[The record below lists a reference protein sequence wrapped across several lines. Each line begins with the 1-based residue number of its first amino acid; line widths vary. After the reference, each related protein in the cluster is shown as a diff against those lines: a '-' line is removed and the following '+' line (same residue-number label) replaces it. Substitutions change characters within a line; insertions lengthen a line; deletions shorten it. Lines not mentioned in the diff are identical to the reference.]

1 MSTQQTTFTGTS
13 GIKNNWYRNL
23 LIKYP
28 EVIILFFLFA
38 TAIIIPI
45 NFWIYDLPTFSNPI
59 KGFSTQNTF
68 ISRQS
73 ATSRLLQKAIL
84 KSNGGFTLIPQFTY
98 QEIVHWKQLIKQ
110 NNFFSNVTFD
120 NFNVKNSR
128 DIKVHKNSR
137 HMSVK
142 KRKKK
147 NTSLLETLKIESIH
161 NFGKIVVKNHDIGS
175 YESLKFFCSLPKILE
190 KVGIIISK
198 KCNITEKCNNI
209 VSLKLL
215 YAYIYNYFNESKIKQ
230 NICELENE
238 KWKGMKEKIISCL
251 EMNCI
256 EGVIENFKKI
266 LLTDKY
272 IINDVSLIII
282 LENKNEIRKRIN
294 KEKVDLLE
302 KELKTSL
309 LAFDFDVKEKLFVDT
324 LLTDVPYGI
333 LGALLVFI
341 VLIFSSESIIYSI
354 NVILIIL
361 MSLNFSYFIYRVLLQ
376 IEFFPF
382 INLLAGILLLGIGSD
397 DTFIL
402 RENFEKFKNHV
413 NDLPLANILTK
424 SLQKS
429 TVSMLVTTLTTVSA
443 IFFNFISHIT
453 AIKCFAI
460 YASLCLLINFLL
472 VITYLPALYIY
483 QKKHTNCI
491 CKNFAIINSKI
502 DSKYS
507 RFQKL
512 FKKNI
517 EIVIKYFVT
526 VIPLI
531 TCSFF
536 LITFLIS
543 IFLLTYIPGLSLP
556 NKEYF
561 QYFRKDSIIEQ
572 FDLRYRNHF
581 KVLQKKH
588 DPIFIR
594 ILFGIEQIDYAPFLT
609 PTYKNEKITLIGEG
623 KQLLKDKNLEW
634 INNYC
639 NHISKQSF
647 VMLNYNLFSLAPD
660 LNYVFI
666 DEFYNNYMK
675 KNCTSSEEICC
686 NKSQRPYH
694 ENLIQYCVSKMFYN
708 KETSLSN
715 KLTNQFWYPI
725 GRPIFHIKQFSSKS
739 NFNIYS
745 IHQCAFLT
753 KYTFSFDFWTMK
765 NNYNQIISIIKQN
778 LSEAPNEILKNPIID
793 LEQFR
798 FYDMHSSLLTETL
811 ISTIL
816 GLLCAFIILWM
827 SIKNTKITIFALIVI
842 IDIVITT
849 LSVMPFLNWHLNV
862 VESTIILLTVGL
874 SFDFVLHYSISY
886 ANILDGNYF
895 LNTPSIERTNS
906 ISTITLKNSKSK
918 SILLAINDVIYPIFV
933 SAATTS
939 VTGLAMS
946 VASTLSFHQIGVF
959 MITMATVSFIHST
972 FFLMSLLLIFVP
984 PKKLLTSHTKDI
996 LIKRDKTSETL
1007 TPLINKNVNFIK
1019 YTSEKSRTSS
1029 QPNLTKI
1036 YTRRQSSN
1044 YPLITEDYINNIAGR
1059 DYLDRRFSGTSDDI
1073 ATSLS
1078 LAKIAKSHHMIKR
1091 NSLGYVRRASLPVPQ
1106 ASCKNKRNS
1115 QTSNTIKMNVTK
1127 KKDNILDSMKE
1138 EN

>member
-1 MSTQQTTFTGTS
+1 MSTQQTIFNGTS

-28 EVIILFFLFA
+28 EIIILSFFIA
-38 TAIIIPI
+38 TAIITPI
-45 NFWIYDLPTFSNPI
+45 NFWIYDLPTFSDPI

-73 ATSRLLQKAIL
+73 ATSRLLENAIL
-84 KSNGGFTLIPQFTY
+84 KSNGGFTLIPQFTH
-98 QEIVHWKQLIKQ
+98 QEIGHWRQLIKQ
-110 NNFFSNVTFD
+110 NNFSNNVTFD
-120 NFNVKNSR
+120 NINVKNSR
-128 DIKVHKNSR
+128 DIKVHKNKR
-137 HMSVK
+137 HTSIR
-142 KRKKK
+142 KRK
-147 NTSLLETLKIESIH
+147 NTSLLETLKLESIH

-175 YESLKFFCSLPKILE
+175 YESLKFFCSLPTILE
-190 KVGIIISK
+190 KVGITSK
-198 KCNITEKCNNI
+198 KCNKTEKCNNI
-209 VSLKLL
+209 LSLKIM
-215 YAYIYNYFNESKIKQ
+215 YSSIYTYYNISKNDE
-230 NICELENE
+230 NICNLEIEN
-238 KWKGMKEKIISCL
+238 WKGMKEKIINCL
-251 EMNCI
+251 EIDCLDKMI
-256 EGVIENFKKI
+256 RDFKKI

-272 IINDVSLIII
+272 KTDDVSLII
-282 LENKNEIRKRIN
+282 LMENKKEIQKRLN
-294 KEKVDLLE
+294 KEKIDLLE
-302 KELKTSL
+302 KMLKNSL
-309 LAFDFDVKEKLFVDT
+309 LGFDFDIKEKLFVDT

-341 VLIFSSESIIYSI
+341 VLIFSSKSIIYSI

-361 MSLNFSYFIYRVLLQ
+361 MSLNFSYFIYRILLQ

-382 INLLAGILLLGIGSD
+382 INLLTGILLLGIGSD

-413 NDLPLANILTK
+413 NDLPLNNILTK

-460 YASLCLLINFLL
+460 YASLCLLINFFL

-483 QKKHTNCI
+483 QKKHTNCFG
-491 CKNFAIINSKI
+491 KNFGIINGQI
-502 DSKYS
+502 NTKYNELK
-507 RFQKL
+507 KL
-512 FKKNI
+512 LKRNI
-517 EIVIKYFVT
+517 EVIIKYFVT

-536 LITFLIS
+536 VILFLIS

-572 FDLRYRNHF
+572 FDLRYKSHF
-581 KVLQKKH
+581 KILQKKH

-609 PTYKNEKITLIGEG
+609 PNYKNEKIILKGKN
-623 KQLLKDKNLEW
+623 KQLLTDKNLEW

-639 NHISKQSF
+639 NHINKQSF
-647 VMLNYNLFSLAPD
+647 IMPNYELFPIASD
-660 LNYVFI
+660 LNSVFL
-666 DEFYNNYMK
+666 DEFFNNYMT
-675 KNCTSSEEICC
+675 KNCTFNENICC
-686 NKSQRPYH
+686 KKSVRPYS

-715 KLTNQFWYPI
+715 KLANKFWYPI
-725 GRPIFHIKQFSSKS
+725 GRPIFYNQKVSNKS

-765 NNYNQIISIIKQN
+765 NNYNKIMNVIRHN

-886 ANILDGNYF
+886 AKVLEGNSL
-895 LNTPSIERTNS
+895 LNTPIIEKTNS
-906 ISTITLKNSKSK
+906 VSAISLKNNKSK
-918 SILLAINDVIYPIFV
+918 NIILAINDVIYPIFV
-933 SAATTS
+933 SASTTF

-959 MITMATVSFIHST
+959 MMTMATVSFIHST
-972 FFLMSLLLIFVP
+972 FFLMSLMLIFGP
-984 PKKLLTSHTKDI
+984 TKTLLTPHIKET

-1007 TPLINKNVNFIK
+1007 TPLINKNINFVK
-1019 YTSEKSRTSS
+1019 YTSERSRTTS
-1029 QPNLTKI
+1029 QPNLTRI

-1044 YPLITEDYINNIAGR
+1044 YPLITDDYINNIAGR
-1059 DYLDRRFSGTSDDI
+1059 DYLDRRFSGTNDDI
-1073 ATSLS
+1073 AANLS
-1078 LAKIAKSHHMIKR
+1078 LTKIAKSQHIIKQ
-1091 NSLGYVRRASLPVPQ
+1091 NNLGYVRRASLPVSQ
-1106 ASCKNKRNS
+1106 VLFKNKRNS
-1115 QTSNTIKMNVTK
+1115 STSNIIKMNVTK
-1127 KKDNILDSMKE
+1127 KKDNLLDSMKE